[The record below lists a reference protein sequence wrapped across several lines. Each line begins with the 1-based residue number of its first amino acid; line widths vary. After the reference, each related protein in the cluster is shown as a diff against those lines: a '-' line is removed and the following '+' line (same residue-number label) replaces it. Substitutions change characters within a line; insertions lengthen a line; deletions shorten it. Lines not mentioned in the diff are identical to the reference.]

1 MGLRPPAR
9 RRTAVVVATAAMAAG
24 LLIGLGG
31 MATASAAGAAS
42 MQPAVVGGPA
52 ANIPSNRAV
61 VSMLTTPAY
70 GSVLVVGGS
79 GPLAGAP
86 LYAISSDAYGRFGCT
101 TVLTNTFQGPITCTG
116 PESDIANN
124 VQTDEW
130 PAFTTTGDPVAGPG
144 VNDDLLGSVVRP
156 GVGRQVTYAGHPLYL
171 FDPPSNPF
179 TPFGEGFFETV
190 APSPPWHGLWTLVA
204 SRSGLPAPGVA
215 SIGSETLPD
224 GKAALAAEEYPNTG
238 PGGSAIT
245 VYALSRDGHGE
256 GGWDSRDWD
265 GGGNGDGGSCT
276 GMCTVTWIP
285 VLTTGKPVF
294 TGVLDADDLGV
305 IRLPDGA
312 DQVTYHGKP
321 LYLYSGEQAIFPVAG
336 GPPETTGT
344 VGNGNG
350 LHGPDGGTFS
360 IIDPD

>member
-1 MGLRPPAR
+1 MGHRPTAG
-9 RRTAVVVATAAMAAG
+9 RRTAVAVATAAMAAG

-42 MQPAVVGGPA
+42 MQPALAGGSSA
-52 ANIPSNRAV
+52 KIASNRAV
-61 VSMLTTPAY
+61 VSTLTTPAY

-86 LYAISSDAYGRFGCT
+86 LYMVSSDAYGKFGCT
-101 TVLTNTFQGPITCTG
+101 TVLTSTFQGPITCTG
-116 PESDIANN
+116 PESDIANG
-124 VQTDEW
+124 VQSDEW

-144 VNDDLLGSVVRP
+144 VNDDLLGTVVRP
-156 GVGRQVTYAGHPLYL
+156 GIGRQVTYAGHPLYL

-190 APSPPWHGLWTLVA
+190 APLPPWHGLWTLVA

-215 SIGSETLPD
+215 SIGNETLPN
-224 GKAALAAEEYPNTG
+224 GKTALAAEEYPNTG
-238 PGGSAIT
+238 PGGVAVT
-245 VYALSRDGHGE
+245 VYAHS
-256 GGWDSRDWD
+256 
-265 GGGNGDGGSCT
+265 GNGDGGGDGDGGGCT
-276 GMCTVTWIP
+276 GMCNVTWIP

-312 DQVTYHGKP
+312 DQVTYHGKA
-321 LYLYSGEQAIFPVAG
+321 LYLYSGEQAIFPAAG
-336 GPPETTGT
+336 GPPQSTGT

-360 IIDPD
+360 IIVPD